1 MLIVYSVIA
10 QLSPLRLFAAA
21 IFPGLMLAG
30 LYIGYAIFRAWMN
43 PSIAPK
49 PAAEEIPP
57 TAVIMKEVL
66 VSFLPLFS
74 LIILVL
80 GTILAGIATP
90 AEAAAVGAF
99 GSLVLSYFYKTLKWK
114 NFKES
119 VFLTAKTTAMI
130 MWLFIGSWTF
140 ASVLSL
146 IHI

>member
-1 MLIVYSVIA
+1 MGLLAWPAMVKAGYDKKFASGIICAGGCLGILIPPSIMLIVYSVIA

-21 IFPGLMLAG
+21 IFPGLMLAS
-30 LYIGYAIFRAWMN
+30 LYIGYAIFRAWLN

-49 PAAEEIPP
+49 PRAEEIPP

-66 VSFLPLFS
+66 ISFLPLFS

-99 GSLVLSYFYKTLKWK
+99 RCYSPI
-114 NFKES
+114 
-119 VFLTAKTTAMI
+119 VFL
-130 MWLFIGSWTF
+130 
-140 ASVLSL
+140 
-146 IHI
+146 

>member
-99 GSLVLSYFYKTLKWK
+99 GSLVLYY
-114 NFKES
+114 
-119 VFLTAKTTAMI
+119 I
-130 MWLFIGSWTF
+130 FIKHLNGK
-140 ASVLSL
+140 
-146 IHI
+146 I